1 MNPAESEHV
10 LAGELKAEI
19 EEIDRR
25 LPKVKLMTTALGGH
39 EWTERRDEL
48 FDCARDA
55 NRLGAEEGRAVD
67 RVTRIEALAQFM
79 RTKNVEID
87 KTLDELAGNM
97 KTAKDADEALTKAIP
112 LAYERELSVL
122 FLRAI
127 ALLRVIVGDDY
138 CHGMRCSN
146 HIALNVKNF
155 PDMHRLLDRAR
166 NLALT
171 ALTNES
177 RGLNDAELKALGD
190 VKKDADLLA
199 AAHDEVVARLE
210 KDVERLQTAI
220 DRHLILQ
227 GQPRRFAVR
236 LDARGNLEAL
246 LVLEH

>member
-1 MNPAESEHV
+1 M

-127 ALLRVIVGDDY
+127 NTVEVICD
-138 CHGMRCSN
+138 
-146 HIALNVKNF
+146 K
-155 PDMHRLLDRAR
+155 
-166 NLALT
+166 
-171 ALTNES
+171 
-177 RGLNDAELKALGD
+177 
-190 VKKDADLLA
+190 
-199 AAHDEVVARLE
+199 
-210 KDVERLQTAI
+210 
-220 DRHLILQ
+220 LI
-227 GQPRRFAVR
+227 
-236 LDARGNLEAL
+236 
-246 LVLEH
+246 